1 MAELTLTAL
10 GKRFDSHVALTDV
23 SATFDDGEFVALLGP
38 SGCGKTTLL
47 RLLAGFEA
55 PTEGEIAVDGTPVAS
70 ARTGKL
76 LPPEERNMGIVF
88 QSYALWPH
96 MSVAR
101 NVAYPLE
108 VRGFSRAERRTRV
121 AAALEMTGLTDYA
134 DRMPAALSG
143 GQRQRV
149 ALARSLVAD
158 PSAVLLDEPL
168 ANLDLSLRATMQEA
182 FAAFHERTGA
192 TMVYVTHDQ
201 TEAMAMADR
210 VAVMDGGRIRQFA
223 TPEVLY
229 SEPADAF
236 VAGFV
241 GDGAV
246 VPVEPCGPSGGGDVT
261 VRLLGRKVSAR
272 ARVAGPDRLCIRP
285 EDITLGD
292 EGALRAEVR
301 QCTYLGG
308 RFRLRLI
315 AEGGLDLVAFST
327 ARVRQGASLGLTI
340 GRPWGFAAEV
350 AHG

>member
-1 MAELTLTAL
+1 MAELTLTGL
-10 GKRFDSHVALTDV
+10 GKRFDSHVALADV
-23 SATFDDGEFVALLGP
+23 TATFANGEFVALLGP

-55 PTEGEIAVDGTPVAS
+55 PTEGDIAVDGTLVAS

-76 LPPEERNMGIVF
+76 VPPEDRNMGIVF

-108 VRGFSRAERRTRV
+108 VRGIPRAERQARV

-134 DRMPAALSG
+134 DRAPAALSG

-182 FAAFHERTGA
+182 FAAFHARTGA

-210 VAVMDGGRIRQFA
+210 VAVMDKGRIRQFD

-246 VPVEPCGPSGGGDVT
+246 VPVEPCGPAGDGSAR
-261 VRLLGRKVSAR
+261 VRLLGQELAAR
-272 ARVAGPDRLCIRP
+272 TRVGAPDRLCIRP
-285 EDITLGD
+285 EDITLGE
-292 EGALRAEVR
+292 EGALRAEVQ

-308 RFRLRLI
+308 RFRLRLLV
-315 AEGGLDLVAFST
+315 EGGLDLVAFST
-327 ARVRQGASLGLTI
+327 ARLRTGDRLGLTI
-340 GRPWGFAAEV
+340 GRPWGFAGEA